1 MTTKTHS
8 QRTTAHKTRKGRPS
22 KDATDQ
28 AMAADRPAPVEAAQV
43 PNAATETTTRPD
55 TSRPSA
61 AEAIE
66 PAPRAGDPPAAMKKL
81 SALDAAAQ
89 ILSESGQA
97 MSCAE
102 LIAAMAAQGYWSSPK
117 GRTPAA
123 TLYSA
128 VLREMQSKGDKAR
141 FCKTGRGQF
150 ALRPTV

>member
-1 MTTKTHS
+1 MTAKKNT
-8 QRTTAHKTRKGRPS
+8 QRASAHKTNKRRPS

-28 AMAADRPAPVEAAQV
+28 AVAADRPAPVEAAEV
-43 PNAATETTTRPD
+43 PNAATATTTRPG
-55 TSRPSA
+55 TSGPSA
-61 AEAIE
+61 AQPIE
-66 PAPRAGDPPAAMKKL
+66 PAPLAVDQPAAMKKL

-89 ILSESGQA
+89 VLSESGQA

-102 LIAAMAAQGYWSSPK
+102 LIGAMAAKGYWSSPQ

-128 VLREMQSKGDKAR
+128 VLREMQTKGDKAR

-150 ALRPTV
+150 ALRRTV